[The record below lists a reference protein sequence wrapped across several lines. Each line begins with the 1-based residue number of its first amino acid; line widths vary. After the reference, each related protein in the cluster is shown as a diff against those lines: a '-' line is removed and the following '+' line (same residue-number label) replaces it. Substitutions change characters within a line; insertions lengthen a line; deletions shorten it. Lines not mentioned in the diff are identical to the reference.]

1 MHMLIVDGKPLIAA
15 VEPEYPPDFATLL
28 EVIAQE
34 LSRKRRCLVN
44 AGSVREVY
52 CSFNAVVIFLG
63 NVMLL
68 YGFSFSRGKLPAV
81 FPLKKAHY
89 YFICER
95 FDQNVGVVQTF

>member
-15 VEPEYPPDFATLL
+15 VEPEYPPDFATLF

-34 LSRKRRCLVN
+34 LTCKHRCLVG
-44 AGSVREVY
+44 AGAVRKLY
-52 CSFNAVVIFLG
+52 CSFNAFMIFL
-63 NVMLL
+63 VSVILL
-68 YGFSFSRGKLPAV
+68 YRCSFSLGKLPTV
-81 FPLKKAHY
+81 FPLTKSHY